1 MLYEQVKGGWARSSE
16 ALAGTDA
23 FWERSAAGI
32 VLMRHVKVC
41 MAAHARGTLLDA
53 GAGHLPFRH
62 IATQYCTEY
71 RSLDLRQW
79 HPDLDYLGD
88 VQRMPLPDSA
98 FDTVVNLQVL
108 EHVPDPLAALR
119 EMRRVLKPGGKL
131 IIAVPHLDYLHNE
144 PLDFYRYT
152 KYGLAALLERAGF
165 RILHLEPVGGFFS
178 FLQRVLATVAVGV
191 FYRIPVV
198 WQVFFAINRGAAAV
212 AVWLDDRLDRRKIFA
227 LYFVAVAEN
236 PPGQSLRP
244 SAAEDSGASETT

>member
-1 MLYEQVKGGWARSSE
+1 MPVLRYCLVLYEQVKGGWARSSK

-32 VLMRHVKVC
+32 VLMRHVRSC
-41 MAAHARGTLLDA
+41 MEAHARGRLLDA

-79 HPDLDYLGD
+79 HPDLDYQGD
-88 VQRMPLPDSA
+88 VQRMPLPDSS

-152 KYGLAALLERAGF
+152 KYGLRTLLERAGF

-178 FLQRVLATVAVGV
+178 FLHRVAATVGVGYLFGV
-191 FYRIPVV
+191 PIV
-198 WQVFFAINRGAAAV
+198 WPVFFALSRATARV
-212 AVWLDDRLDRRKIFA
+212 AVWLDGRLDRRKLFA
-227 LYFVAVAEN
+227 LYFVAVAEK
-236 PPGQSLRP
+236 P
-244 SAAEDSGASETT
+244 SASAP